1 MSRQLK
7 GPFSLWW
14 DQTGI
19 TGIETAIV
27 LIAFVVVASVFA
39 FAMLSTGLV
48 ASEQSK
54 ETILGGLEETAAT
67 IVLRGSVVA
76 LSTSTPTTVDAI
88 EFQVTNASQSGESV
102 DLSTSGT
109 SATIIT
115 YIDDDQV
122 VNLTGGAGNEWL
134 ATWIIGSGDLLTPG
148 ERVQIRVT
156 LTALATKL
164 GTAKEFAIQVKPT
177 VGSVLV
183 IERTTPAEL
192 KTVMNLN

>member
-7 GPFSLWW
+7 GPFSLWR
-14 DQTGI
+14 DQLGI
-19 TGIETAIV
+19 TGLETAIV
-27 LIAFVVVASVFA
+27 LIAFVVVAAVFA
-39 FAMLSTGLV
+39 FAILSTGLV

-76 LSTSTPTTVDAI
+76 LSTSTPTTVDAV

-115 YIDDDQV
+115 YIDEDQV
-122 VNLTGGAGNEWL
+122 VNLTGGAANQWL
-134 ATWIIGSGDLLTPG
+134 ATWIIGSGDILTPG

-164 GTAKEFAIQVKPT
+164 GTAKEFSIQVKPT